1 MSDAVTTPSGSNK
14 GKIAIAIIVILAALY
29 FAASW
34 FINSQAEAKVVE
46 AIETIEEESD
56 GDAVITYDSV
66 DSSLFSSSATL
77 NGVLISS
84 KSEGDLFKA
93 DNITVVMEGY
103 TENERLPDNFSLS
116 VKNLLIVN
124 EKLLTEMSSFAEVDY
139 REHPMD
145 FHFGYDVNNGKDEL
159 ASNLTWSTEG
169 LSSLNHEMTL
179 SDVSGGW
186 EALQAAYKQNSGS
199 TDFTPAQQQAIQ
211 AELQSV
217 RFNRTQLRY
226 ENDGEVELMMEAV
239 ARENGVTADQ
249 FKAQIL
255 AGMEQQLGDSEVVGE
270 IRAFIE
276 DPKQLSI
283 TIEPEEPLSM
293 EELTQISMM
302 LMMGATADATK
313 MLGLTVDAN

>member
-1 MSDAVTTPSGSNK
+1 MSDAVKTPSGSNK
-14 GKIAIAIIVILAALY
+14 GKIAIAIVVILAALY
-29 FAASW
+29 VAVSW

-56 GDAVITYDSV
+56 GDAVITYDSI

-77 NGVLISS
+77 NGVQVSS
-84 KSEGDLFKA
+84 KSEGDIFKA

-116 VKNLLIVN
+116 VENLQILN
-124 EKLLTEMSSFAEVDY
+124 EELLTEMSSFAEVDY

-145 FHFGYDVNNGKDEL
+145 FQFGYDVDSGNGEL

-186 EALQAAYKQNSGS
+186 EAVQAAYKENSGS

-217 RFNRTQLRY
+217 RFNHTQLRY
-226 ENDGEVELMMEAV
+226 ENEGEVELMMEAV
-239 ARENGVTADQ
+239 ARNNGVTADQ
-249 FKAQIL
+249 LKAQIL
-255 AGMEQQLGDSEVVGE
+255 AGMEQQLGDSDVAGE

-276 DPKQLSI
+276 NPEQLLV

-293 EELTQISMM
+293 EELTQVSMM

-313 MLGLTVDAN
+313 VLGLTVDAN